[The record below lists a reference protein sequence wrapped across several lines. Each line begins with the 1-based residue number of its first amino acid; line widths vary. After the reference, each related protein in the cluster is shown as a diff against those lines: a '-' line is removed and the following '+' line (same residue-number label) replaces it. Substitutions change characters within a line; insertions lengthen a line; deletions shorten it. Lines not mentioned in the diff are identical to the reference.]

1 MDFEEARREYERVK
15 APEELSLRL
24 EEAMAEGHRR
34 SRRRRISRTGLSL
47 AASVLLLFTAALNA
61 SPAFAASLQEVPVL
75 GLLAQVLVF
84 DQYHDSNEE
93 RILNVTIPK
102 IANTGSDDLEN
113 RINQEIRQRINQ
125 VVEEAE
131 QRAREYREA
140 YLATGG
146 TEEDAWAMEIQ
157 VDYEVKCSTPQYL
170 SFIVWKS
177 ESLASVYYE
186 QYFYNIDLETG
197 KELTLRDL
205 LGPNYVEIV
214 SSQVIEQIEERTA
227 QGEIFFGYGEED
239 DPDSIPGFQTIDAN
253 QNFYL
258 NEDGNIMVVFDK
270 YAIAPGYMG
279 CPEFLIVQP

>member
-1 MDFEEARREYERVK
+1 MDFEEARQEYK
-15 APEELSLRL
+15 QIKTPPELSHRL
-24 EEAMAEGHRR
+24 ERAIAEGNRR
-34 SRRRRISRTGLSL
+34 KRRRQISRSVLPL
-47 AASVLLLFTAALNA
+47 AASILLVFTTALNA

-84 DQYHDSNEE
+84 DQYQDSNEE
-93 RILNVTIPK
+93 RILNVTIPQ

-146 TEEDAWAMEIQ
+146 AEEDAWAMQIQ

-170 SFIVWKS
+170 SFTVWKS

-214 SSQVIEQIEERTA
+214 SSQVIAQIEERCA
-227 QGEIFFGYGEED
+227 KGEIFFGYGED
-239 DPDSIPGFQTIDAN
+239 QSTIPGFQTIDAN
-253 QNFYL
+253 QKFYL
-258 NEDGNIMVVFDK
+258 DEDGGIVVVFDK

-279 CPEFLIVQP
+279 CPEFQITQP